1 MHSQTL
7 TSQCHHNHSL
17 ANDSHVQCG
26 RTVAGVCVSRETVW
40 QNGGSRVWRLCGQ
53 SAVLGGSSSS
63 QVQHGESVAR
73 LCSRKGETRES
84 RILTFS
90 PLSVLVPPHFV
101 SFLPLTFSPSFALF
115 LPSCFAFP
123 AYRLC
128 HNHTTLR
135 SYFCHALC
143 DVPMHHCIGLWV
155 PGLREAHSRIFF
167 LTLGSARVRGKNW
180 ASYLARSFALAC
192 DAPIA
197 FQRHITKPD

>member
-1 MHSQTL
+1 MHSLTL

-26 RTVAGVCVSRETVW
+26 RTVVMARLLRRTMR
-40 QNGGSRVWRLCGQ
+40 QNGGNRVWRLCGQ

-73 LCSRKGETRES
+73 LCSCKGETRES
-84 RILTFS
+84 RI
-90 PLSVLVPPHFV
+90 
-101 SFLPLTFSPSFALF
+101 LTFSPSFALF

-143 DVPMHHCIGLWV
+143 DVPMHWCIGSNMT
-155 PGLREAHSRIFF
+155 GLREAHSRIFF
-167 LTLGSARVRGKNW
+167 STLGSARVRGKNW
-180 ASYLARSFALAC
+180 AGYLARSFALAH

>member
-1 MHSQTL
+1 MTRMCSVAGLWQE
-7 TSQCHHNHSL
+7 C
-17 ANDSHVQCG
+17 AFHVKQCG
-26 RTVAGVCVSRETVW
+26 GMEVAEY
-40 QNGGSRVWRLCGQ
+40 GGSVAKVRFWEGQ
-53 SAVLGGSSSS
+53 VVRRCSIT
-63 QVQHGESVAR
+63 AR

-155 PGLREAHSRIFF
+155 PGLREAHSRIFS

-180 ASYLARSFALAC
+180 AGYLARSFALAH

-197 FQRHITKPD
+197 FQRHITEPD

>member
-1 MHSQTL
+1 MYSVAGLWRWHGY
-7 TSQCHHNHSL
+7 CG
-17 ANDSHVQCG
+17 AQCG
-26 RTVAGVCVSRETVW
+26 RMEVTEC
-40 QNGGSRVWRLCGQ
+40 GGSVAKVRFWEGQVVRRCSMARV
-53 SAVLGGSSSS
+53 
-63 QVQHGESVAR
+63 
-73 LCSRKGETRES
+73 CSEKGETEES
-84 RILTFS
+84 KILT
-90 PLSVLVPPHFV
+90 VPPHFV
-101 SFLPLTFSPSFALF
+101 SFLPHCISLLSPCFALF

-155 PGLREAHSRIFF
+155 PGLREAHSRIFS

-180 ASYLARSFALAC
+180 AGYLARSFALAH

>member
-1 MHSQTL
+1 MKVTE
-7 TSQCHHNHSL
+7 C
-17 ANDSHVQCG
+17 
-26 RTVAGVCVSRETVW
+26 
-40 QNGGSRVWRLCGQ
+40 GGSVAKVRFWEGQVVRRCSMARV
-53 SAVLGGSSSS
+53 
-63 QVQHGESVAR
+63 
-73 LCSRKGETRES
+73 CSEKGETEES
-84 RILTFS
+84 KILTFPPHFVSFLTLTFS

-128 HNHTTLR
+128 HNHITLR

-143 DVPMHHCIGLWV
+143 DVPMHWCIGSNMT
-155 PGLREAHSRIFF
+155 GLREAHSRIFF
-167 LTLGSARVRGKNW
+167 STLGSARVRGKNW
-180 ASYLARSFALAC
+180 AGYLARSFALAH